1 MLPPPGY
8 MVWRSQ
14 WNGDDL
20 PTVMVSSDW
29 VMCSCD
35 VWIENST
42 HQASRRHLNESSVRI
57 DVLSKATPPPVS
69 GTPGNTTLLSLF
81 GILVILVCIAT
92 YPVWKGPLHSKHQQ
106 TMSIL
111 FHPFPCIF
119 ARRPSYSFRKIFR
132 GYQLHP
138 ACLHFLQVCIK
149 PKRYV
154 AFDACKSWQR
164 WFHLHPFSHVFSPRC
179 TKELL
184 IVIL

>member
-1 MLPPPGY
+1 
-8 MVWRSQ
+8 
-14 WNGDDL
+14 
-20 PTVMVSSDW
+20 
-29 VMCSCD
+29 MCSCD

-111 FHPFPCIF
+111 FH
-119 ARRPSYSFRKIFR
+119 
-132 GYQLHP
+132 
-138 ACLHFLQVCIK
+138 
-149 PKRYV
+149 
-154 AFDACKSWQR
+154 
-164 WFHLHPFSHVFSPRC
+164 VFSPGDQAIHSKKFSEAINSIQLVCISCRFASNQKDMWPSMHVKAGKDGFIC
-179 TKELL
+179 IPSRMFLVPGAPKNYLL
-184 IVIL
+184 LSCRNTETLKIVSCSSAKSPMTR